1 VAVLAAVVAA
11 VWVARPAGQSP
22 PVFAGGVDQVEVY
35 ATVTGTDG
43 APVSGLSAANFEV
56 YENGRVA
63 PIETFE
69 AGRFPLTVA
78 LGVDRSWSMAGAP
91 LVLARRA
98 ARVFLSALAPD
109 DRAMVVAID
118 SRAEVV
124 APLDASRAAQMAA
137 VDALDPWSTTA
148 LRDAIIATL
157 DRLADEPG
165 RQALIVFSDGTDRY
179 SEAVPSDVAARARR
193 SRALIYP
200 IAIGETRPPLLAE
213 LAVLTGGRSFLLPD
227 AEALD
232 ATLEA
237 IADEL
242 GAQYLIGYSPASP
255 PDGRW
260 RSIRVRA
267 VADDGTE
274 LRVRA
279 RDGYFAE

>member
-91 LVLARRA
+91 RVLARRA

-137 VDALDPWSTTA
+137 VDDQHRSDDSNRDADLDPKGQGGHK
-148 LRDAIIATL
+148 RH
-157 DRLADEPG
+157 
-165 RQALIVFSDGTDRY
+165 RQADGVASLD
-179 SEAVPSDVAARARR
+179 PGDVAH
-193 SRALIYP
+193 LGDI
-200 IAIGETRPPLLAE
+200 
-213 LAVLTGGRSFLLPD
+213 D
-227 AEALD
+227 EAD
-232 ATLEA
+232 HGH
-237 IADEL
+237 DD
-242 GAQYLIGYSPASP
+242 
-255 PDGRW
+255 DGPQR
-260 RSIRVRA
+260 RVRQ
-267 VADDGTE
+267 
-274 LRVRA
+274 
-279 RDGYFAE
+279 